1 MAEGDKNDLPFV
13 DLKRDGVEE
22 LLELPE
28 AVSERLGRRGR
39 DRQEL
44 ERQARRLR
52 MRRTKSEEGR
62 SRRSC
67 RRSRPQEGLERSERV
82 MGNDGSQLL
91 RRHSRYAGVSFFCSS
106 GLEETGPQTRR
117 RPAQEEEEWE
127 EAEEKEAEEKEE
139 EETDCLFDGTLDDA
153 AVVASAEEDFSEVSE
168 VDQEVEVK
176 QELRSRRLRLRRRRA

>member
-52 MRRTKSEEGR
+52 MHRTKSEEGR

-106 GLEETGPQTRR
+106 GLEETDPQTRR

-127 EAEEKEAEEKEE
+127 ETEEKEEE

-168 VDQEVEVK
+168 VDQEVEVT